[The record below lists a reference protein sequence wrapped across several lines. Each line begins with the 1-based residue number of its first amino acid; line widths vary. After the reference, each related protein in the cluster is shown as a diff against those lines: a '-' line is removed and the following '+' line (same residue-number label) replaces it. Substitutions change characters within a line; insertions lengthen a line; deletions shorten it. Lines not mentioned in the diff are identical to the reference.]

1 MTALNTDE
9 IKIPALSLAQINQ
22 RFGANKNMV
31 AFLHTD
37 RKNNEYMFF
46 IDSSSN
52 AENYVKI
59 RNSLNDESQAWRN
72 TILVYARQAVPPR
85 EGCLDGNINSFQK
98 WKAVYARNA
107 ELLTDPVQINA
118 LNDRDLNNRF
128 PSLEEA
134 LIARLPEQAKN
145 LNNYLVEN
153 NILPNTVSLSTLLN
167 SGSNEAVLFFCL
179 KLDKHFRDPVRTW
192 ADIHTKYKTLM
203 LQRDETII
211 ELLDKVIIL

>member
-1 MTALNTDE
+1 MTTLNTDE

-46 IDSSSN
+46 IDVDSL
-52 AENYVKI
+52 ENFTKI
-59 RNSLNDESQAWRN
+59 RNTLHDESKAWDN
-72 TILVYARQAVPPR
+72 QIFVYARQAVPPR
-85 EGCLDGNINSFQK
+85 AGCLDGNINSFQK
-98 WKAVYARNA
+98 WKAVYARSA
-107 ELLTDPVQINA
+107 ELLTDPAQIIA

-128 PSLEEA
+128 PSVEEA

-153 NILPNTVSLSTLLN
+153 NILSNTVNLSTLLN

-179 KLDKHFRDPVRTW
+179 KLDKHFRDPVTTW
-192 ADIHTKYKTLM
+192 ANIHTKYKTLM

-211 ELLDKVIIL
+211 ELLDKVIVR